1 MELSLSG
8 WDNLAK
14 RGLSN
19 ARGNPEM
26 VRSFQLMLF
35 GAAAALMASSVAH
48 SDNYSDAVANFRAA
62 GESRAFFHTAYAYA
76 VFPNVGEAGFIV
88 GGQIGKGRVYRNG
101 QLLGYSTIGG
111 VSVGFQAGG
120 QVYSEVVFFEN
131 EDALREF
138 KSGNFEFAAG
148 AHAVAIT
155 ASAGASAATNG
166 VQANASGT
174 AQNATTVGAY
184 EHGMAVFTVAK
195 GGLMYAAEVGGQHFS
210 YRPRGAS

>member
-1 MELSLSG
+1 MTRST
-8 WDNLAK
+8 WLA
-14 RGLSN
+14 
-19 ARGNPEM
+19 
-26 VRSFQLMLF
+26 FC
-35 GAAAALMASSVAH
+35 AAAALTAPYAAH
-48 SDNYSDAVANFRAA
+48 ADNYTDAITNFRAA
-62 GESRAFFHTAYAYA
+62 GESREFFHTAYAYA
-76 VFPNVGEAGFIV
+76 VFPNVGEGAFIV
-88 GGQIGKGRVYRNG
+88 GGQVGKGRVYRHE

-138 KSGNFEFAAG
+138 ESGNFEFAAG

-155 ASAGASAATNG
+155 AGAGASAATNG

-174 AQNATTVGAY
+174 SQNATTVGAY

-195 GGLMYAAEVGGQHFS
+195 GGLIYAAAIGGQHFS
-210 YRPRGAS
+210 FRPRAHSQG